1 MKNSQKLLSILCH
14 PNKKNFSCICIKW
27 FKSAKKDTKN
37 VKLKLLTREDT
48 FGLRLLELDFANWA
62 QTFDK
67 CDPEKQI
74 YRHKLMPNT
83 EFQLCRR
90 FVRNDLVERK
100 IKSCRKSLKNF

>member
-1 MKNSQKLLSILCH
+1 M
-14 PNKKNFSCICIKW
+14 
-27 FKSAKKDTKN
+27 
-37 VKLKLLTREDT
+37 KLKLLTREDT

-100 IKSCRKSLKNF
+100 IKSCGKSLKKF